1 MAGRVGAAAVAAAL
15 VAAACA
21 DEITFD
27 TASLESGLPAA
38 ILPEQPDAIT
48 EVVCPEPELD
58 GVARS
63 ITCAAILD
71 GDPITIVVEVD
82 DDGLVDATVS
92 EPLLDL
98 TAVEMEL
105 AVRIE
110 TDLLASGA
118 SGVEVDVEC
127 PGTAVVIAVGRTVD
141 CSGGP
146 IDAPRPLEVTIVSD
160 DGTWE
165 VGFGG

>member
-1 MAGRVGAAAVAAAL
+1 MIAAAVAAVL
-15 VAAACA
+15 LAAACA

-27 TASLESGLPAA
+27 TASLEAGLPAA
-38 ILPEQPDAIT
+38 ILPEQLDAIT
-48 EVVCPEPELD
+48 EVACPEPEFD

-63 ITCAAILD
+63 ITCAAVLNS
-71 GDPITIVVEVD
+71 DPITIVVEVD
-82 DDGLVDATVS
+82 DEGLVDATVS
-92 EPLLDL
+92 ETLLDL
-98 TAVEMEL
+98 TAVEAEL
-105 AVRIE
+105 AGRIE

-118 SGVEVDVEC
+118 SDVEVDVEC
-127 PGTAVVIAVGRTVD
+127 PGTAVVIAVGRAVE

-146 IDAPRPLEVTIVSD
+146 IGAARPLGVTIVAD